1 VLLEMDAG
9 ELDDEDEELWTLA
22 DLLNIACGGHAGDER
37 SMQRVLEACKVF
49 GIKAGAHP
57 SYPDRAGFGRTTI
70 AIDDRALETSI
81 FEQCHTLRRVAEGQ
95 GVSIDYAKPHGAL
108 YHDANR
114 DRRLADVVVSGVM
127 AALGAV
133 TMIAPPRGALRDAAV
148 GSGMPFLGEDF
159 ADRGRRPD
167 GSLIPRGSAGALID
181 DPEIAASQARASVAD
196 ALCVHAD
203 TPNALAIARAVRAAI
218 R

>member
-1 VLLEMDAG
+1 MDAG
-9 ELDDEDEELWTLA
+9 ELDDEDEELWALA

-37 SMQRVLEACKVF
+37 SMRRVLEACKVF

-70 AIDDRALETSI
+70 AIEERALETSI
-81 FEQCHTLRRVAEGQ
+81 YEQCHLLRRIADSQ

-133 TMIAPPRGALRDAAV
+133 TMIAPPQGALRESAV
-148 GSGMPFLGEDF
+148 AHGMPFLGEEF

-167 GSLIPRGSAGALID
+167 GSLIPRSEPGALIA
-181 DPEIAASQARASVAD
+181 DPTVAANLARASVAD

-203 TPNALAIARAVRAAI
+203 TPNALAIARAVRAAVK
-218 R
+218 